1 MSLCSPSVQ
10 EAYGVSGRIK
20 LGGNSLSTVDTLND
34 IEELQQRC
42 EQYEGISL
50 KLNWDMLRQ
59 PAAAGGAEW
68 LVTYEEDLLIGFI
81 GLYGFGSQMEIC
93 GMVRPGYRRR
103 GVFTALWQ
111 RAQSI
116 IQRNNITSLLL
127 NAPADSVSASGFLKT
142 LPLVF
147 NHAEYQMKWDGTA
160 SSQGL
165 LEASSASGNVV
176 LRPAREDEAE
186 LLIELDSGG
195 FDTTREDAAEM
206 YELHKQEGLQEFIV
220 IELNGSPAGKMR
232 LSTEENET
240 WIYGFTV
247 DKKLRGLGIGR
258 SALLQTIERER
269 RHYNGVNLEV
279 ALDNP
284 NALKLYES
292 CGFVI
297 MNKQDYYRYTG

>member
-1 MSLCSPSVQ
+1 MT
-10 EAYGVSGRIK
+10 
-20 LGGNSLSTVDTLND
+20 NVDTFKN

-59 PAAAGGAEW
+59 PSSAGDTEW
-68 LVTYEEDLLIGFI
+68 LVTYEDELLVGFL
-81 GLYGFGSQMEIC
+81 GLYGFGSDMEVC

-103 GVFTALWQ
+103 GIFTSLWN
-111 RAQSI
+111 RAQTI
-116 IQRNNITSLLL
+116 IKRNKVSTLLL
-127 NAPADSVSASGFLKT
+127 NAPAASSSGTAFLQT
-142 LPLVF
+142 LPLQF
-147 NHAEYQMKWDGTA
+147 NHAEYQMKWDGNSMV
-160 SSQGL
+160 SSDV
-165 LEASSASGNVV
+165 SSATGTVV
-176 LRPAREDEAE
+176 LRPAREEEAHI
-186 LLIELDSGG
+186 LVELDCGG
-195 FDTTREDAAEM
+195 FDMKTEDAAEQ
-206 YELHKQEGLQEFIV
+206 YELHKQESMQENIM
-220 IELNGSPAGKMR
+220 IEMDGRPVGKMR
-232 LSTEENET
+232 VWTEDNES

-269 RHYNGVNLEV
+269 QNYNGVNLEV

-297 MNKQDYYRYTG
+297 QNKQDYYRYIG